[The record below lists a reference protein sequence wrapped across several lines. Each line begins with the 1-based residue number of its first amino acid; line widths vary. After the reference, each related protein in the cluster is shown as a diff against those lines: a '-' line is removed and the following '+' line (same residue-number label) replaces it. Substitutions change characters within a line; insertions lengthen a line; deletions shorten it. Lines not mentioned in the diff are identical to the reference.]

1 MEAAQKVVQDTIA
14 SKPVVVFSK
23 SYCPFCI
30 KVKDLFEKELK
41 IPSDKLEILQ
51 MEDRPDCSALQAY
64 LKELTGAQSVPRVF
78 VKGQSVGGCDDTF
91 RLHQSG
97 ELKKRLDEALA

>member
-1 MEAAQKVVQDTIA
+1 MEAAQKVVKDTIA

-30 KVKDLFEKELK
+30 KVINLFEKEIK
-41 IPSDKLEILQ
+41 VPSDKLEILQ
-51 MEDRPDCSALQAY
+51 LENRPDCSSIQAY
-64 LKELTGAQSVPRVF
+64 LKEITGAQSVPRVF
-78 VKGQSVGGCDDTF
+78 IKGQSIGGCDDTF
-91 RLHQSG
+91 RLHESG